1 MYGNGAGTPI
11 RRVRLTASAAAVVG
25 TLMQASALFLTV
37 AAATLTTRATTLVS
51 VLCVPVLIKNLK
63 ALRA

>member
-11 RRVRLTASAAAVVG
+11 RRVRLTASSAAVVG
-25 TLMQASALFLTV
+25 AMLQTAALFLSVT
-37 AAATLTTRATTLVS
+37 AATLASRSAALVS

>member
-11 RRVRLTASAAAVVG
+11 RRVRLAASSAVVVG
-25 TLMQASALFLTV
+25 TMMQAAALFLTV
-37 AAATLTTRATTLVS
+37 ATAALTTGTTSLVS